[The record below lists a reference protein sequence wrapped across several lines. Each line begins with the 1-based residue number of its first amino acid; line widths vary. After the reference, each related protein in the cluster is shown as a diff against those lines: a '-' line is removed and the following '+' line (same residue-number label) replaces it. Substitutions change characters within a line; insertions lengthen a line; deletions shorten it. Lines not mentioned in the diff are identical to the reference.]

1 MSAADVAAAKRKRT
15 GQRDPPIAVETIS
28 HRKEHEPMKAYLMTE
43 PGKGADAWKQVTRTD
58 PVPSPGQVLIAVR
71 AASLN
76 YRDLMQA
83 KGLYPG
89 LPKREFIPLSDGAG
103 EVVAVGEGVT
113 QFHAGDRV
121 AGNFFQNW
129 VSGPVQTGG
138 FRGSDLGGTLDG
150 MLAEKVV
157 LNASGVV

>member
-1 MSAADVAAAKRKRT
+1 
-15 GQRDPPIAVETIS
+15 
-28 HRKEHEPMKAYLMTE
+28 MTE

-157 LNASGVV
+157 LNASGAETT